1 MTPARSPSLRLRG
14 LGRAS
19 GLQPHGWVLCPDCPP
34 VRTAREMVLAESFWL
49 NALYMVLPFVAVVL
63 ALVALAVHLDRSR
76 R

>member
-1 MTPARSPSLRLRG
+1 MTPAPSPRPRLRG

-19 GLQPHGWVLCPDCPP
+19 ELQPPGLVLCPDCPP

-63 ALVALAVHLDRSR
+63 ALVVVAVRLDRSR
-76 R
+76 P